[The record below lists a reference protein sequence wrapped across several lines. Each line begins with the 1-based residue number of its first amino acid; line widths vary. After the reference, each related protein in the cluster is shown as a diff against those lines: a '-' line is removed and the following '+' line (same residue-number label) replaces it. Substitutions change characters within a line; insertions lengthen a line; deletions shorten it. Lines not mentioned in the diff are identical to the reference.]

1 MVAEKRHD
9 ADEEQGRHKE
19 EEQDVELGMCV
30 RQLFLQRG
38 VKTKIYIRLLSQK
51 RSSLGDRSVFECVLH
66 SVIIHYENN
75 YIRIIRI

>member
-9 ADEEQGRHKE
+9 ADKEQGRHKE

-38 VKTKIYIRLLSQK
+38 VKTKTYQVVSQK
-51 RSSLGDRSVFECVLH
+51 RSSLGDKSVFECLLHNVLL
-66 SVIIHYENN
+66 VFQ
-75 YIRIIRI
+75 

>member
-1 MVAEKRHD
+1 MVAEKWHD

-38 VKTKIYIRLLSQK
+38 VKTKVHQAGQTEGHRWVAGGGGGIT
-51 RSSLGDRSVFECVLH
+51 V
-66 SVIIHYENN
+66 
-75 YIRIIRI
+75 

>member
-1 MVAEKRHD
+1 MVAEKWHD

-38 VKTKIYIRLLSQK
+38 VKTKIHQAGQTEEVIV
-51 RSSLGDRSVFECVLH
+51 RSSWGDGRVHCTTNSFP
-66 SVIIHYENN
+66 
-75 YIRIIRI
+75 